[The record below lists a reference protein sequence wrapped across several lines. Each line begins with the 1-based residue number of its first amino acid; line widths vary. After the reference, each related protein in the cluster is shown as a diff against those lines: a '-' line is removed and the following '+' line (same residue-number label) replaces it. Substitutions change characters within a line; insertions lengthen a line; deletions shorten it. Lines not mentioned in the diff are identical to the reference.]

1 MLNYPPTDES
11 LLDILRKLRA
21 PDGCPWDRKQTRQ
34 SLITHLDGECAE
46 LIEAI
51 SRNDSANICEELGDV
66 LMNLF
71 FQVVIAEEN
80 GEFTLADVYREIID
94 KMIRRHAHVF
104 GDAHAD
110 TPEEVASLW
119 QKIKAGEKAVTEK
132 NKLLL
137 DEVKLE
143 LSPLTHTEKL
153 QKKAAKAGFDWQN
166 TSGIMDKISE
176 ELQEIRA
183 AAEAKNEDAV
193 DEELG
198 DLLFAVINLIRFR
211 NRLDTT
217 EILRRANRKFIT
229 RFNNMEKAMLDSGIN
244 LNDASSDVM
253 NEYWEKVKNQE
264 KINDEP
270 AQ

>member
-1 MLNYPPTDES
+1 MLNYPPTDEA
-11 LLDILRKLRA
+11 LLDILRTLRK
-21 PDGCPWDRKQTRQ
+21 PDGCPWDRKQTRE
-34 SLITHLDGECAE
+34 SLIPHLDGECAE

-51 SRNDSANICEELGDV
+51 GKNDSANIREELGDV
-66 LMNLF
+66 LMNLL

-80 GEFTLADVYREIID
+80 NEFTLADVYREIID

-119 QKIKAGEKAVTEK
+119 QKIKAGEKSVQTDK
-132 NKLLL
+132 KLLL

-143 LSPLTHTEKL
+143 LSPAIHAEKL

-166 TSGIMDKISE
+166 AGEIVEKISE
-176 ELQEIRA
+176 ELQEIRSA
-183 AAEAKNEDAV
+183 LEMKNEEAV

-229 RFNNMEKAMLDSGIN
+229 RFNNMEKAMQNSGIN
-244 LNDASSDVM
+244 LSDASAETM
-253 NEYWEKVKNQE
+253 NKFWDQVKDQE
-264 KINDEP
+264 KGLL
-270 AQ
+270 